1 MRACPALLL
10 LFAVSC
16 AGGSAGN
23 VRLTPEEERI
33 LRPLG
38 DPPDAVRRLVA
49 EGDQKFLEGIPPFR
63 RSDPET
69 GADWPREV
77 KVALDCYT
85 RARESYLAAQGKYL
99 PGPVPPPLLDR
110 GNECVARIAVLLKR
124 QRSAP
129 R

>member
-1 MRACPALLL
+1 MRRLPALVLLL
-10 LFAVSC
+10 LLPAAC
-16 AGGSAGN
+16 ASGSAGN

-69 GADWPREV
+69 GADWQREACRGRCPRR
-77 KVALDCYT
+77 CST
-85 RARESYLAAQGKYL
+85 AAT
-99 PGPVPPPLLDR
+99 
-110 GNECVARIAVLLKR
+110 KR
-124 QRSAP
+124 WPASP
-129 R
+129 C

>member
-1 MRACPALLL
+1 MRAAAASFLLL
-10 LFAVSC
+10 LASC
-16 AGGSAGN
+16 AGSSAGN
-23 VRLTPEEERI
+23 VRLTAEEERI

-49 EGDQKFLEGIPPFR
+49 EGDQMFLKGIPPFR

-69 GADWPREV
+69 GSDWTREA

-85 RARESYLAAQGKYL
+85 QARESYLAAQGKYL

-110 GNECVARIAVLLKR
+110 GNETVARIALLIKR

>member
-1 MRACPALLL
+1 MRRLLALALLL
-10 LFAVSC
+10 PAAC
-16 AGGSAGN
+16 ASGSAGN

-69 GADWPREV
+69 GSDWQSEA
-77 KVALDCYT
+77 KVAHECFT
-85 RARESYLAAQGKYL
+85 KARESYLAAQGKYL

-110 GNECVARIAVLLKR
+110 GNETLARIAVLIKR
-124 QRSAP
+124 RRSS